1 MKTLTLLL
9 MGLFLHSQSLAAS
22 WFEKEI
28 NGHLLYDSYVSA
40 GVPRAALERT
50 FEFMDL
56 NENKNLNLKLGDSY
70 TSRKIENRNHVVIID
85 YSQSSTSAR
94 LFLLNTSNGNVEKFY
109 VAHGVNSG
117 ENYATRFSNTSGSKQ
132 TSIGFFLTGSTYY
145 GGHGETLY
153 LFGLE
158 NSNNRAYERAI
169 VMHGAP
175 YVSKEFIEKYGRL
188 GRSWGCP
195 AVTQTAIKKLIPLIK
210 NGAILYAYHKDL
222 MHMTA
227 TSPAVQYMSDDQ
239 SDTSTNSDNI
249 MPEELNP

>member
-1 MKTLTLLL
+1 MDLHENRTLKVKV
-9 MGLFLHSQSLAAS
+9 G
-22 WFEKEI
+22 
-28 NGHLLYDSYVSA
+28 DSYASKKI
-40 GVPRAALERT
+40 
-50 FEFMDL
+50 
-56 NENKNLNLKLGDSY
+56 ENKNY
-70 TSRKIENRNHVVIID
+70 IVIID
-85 YSQSSTSAR
+85 YSRPSTSPR
-94 LFLLNTSNGNVEKFY
+94 LFLLNTNNGKVESYY

-117 ENYATRFSNTSGSKQ
+117 GNYATRFSNISGSKQ
-132 TSIGFFLTGSTYY
+132 TSLGFFLTGSTYF

-195 AVTQTAIKKLIPLIK
+195 AVTETAIKKLIPLIK
-210 NGAILYAYHKDL
+210 GGVILYAYHKDL
-222 MHMTA
+222 MNMTA
-227 TSPAVQYMSDDQ
+227 TSPAVQYMGDDQ
-239 SDTSTNSDNI
+239 SNTSTNSDNI